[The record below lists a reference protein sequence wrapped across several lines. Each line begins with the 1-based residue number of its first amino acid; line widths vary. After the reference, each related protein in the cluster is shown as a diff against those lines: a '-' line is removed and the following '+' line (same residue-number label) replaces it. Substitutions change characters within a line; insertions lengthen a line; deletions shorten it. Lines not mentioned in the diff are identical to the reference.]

1 MDSRE
6 QEMITFTLVMS
17 FDYSLNHISCRC
29 TGQNRRRT
37 APTTGVAK
45 NVIACKVIDMSFL
58 IQMEPK
64 TCMSDL
70 ILVVD
75 DNEMN
80 RDMLSRRLKRQG
92 YQVQMAENGQTAL
105 DMLHE
110 NQYALVLLDVMMP
123 RMNGY
128 EVLETVKANPDTK
141 HIPIIMISAVDD
153 LDSVVKCIELGAD
166 DYLFKPFNP
175 ILLKARV
182 QASLQRINNRTPT
195 EMLKAPIKKISAL
208 ATNLKQ
214 KYPDD
219 DQIDN
224 LAQQVRELNKL
235 ITN

>member
-195 EMLKAPIKKISAL
+195 EMLKAPIEKISAL